1 LRKLLFLQKPAV
13 PEALSP
19 TAIVALLVT
28 VSLVVGLAASLARRA
43 HVPEPVF
50 PAVYL
55 SATFA
60 YFLITRRA
68 GRKAVRADPP
78 RVLAEPA
85 PLRAT
90 VGEPLE
96 P

>member
-1 LRKLLFLQKPAV
+1 
-13 PEALSP
+13 
-19 TAIVALLVT
+19 
-28 VSLVVGLAASLARRA
+28 
-43 HVPEPVF
+43 VPEPVF